1 MKQQTFLSLERAGLI
16 RVATGAAEVD
26 YTIHHSLIQEVAYR
40 SLLREERRSL
50 HLTVAEVLERIFSG
64 RREKVSSELAEHFWQ
79 AEDYERAFHYHLM
92 AGDQAMRVYAHEE
105 ALNHYDRALE
115 AADQDRLEDEQ
126 WGAYL
131 SRGRALELSGNHPQA
146 LENYEEM
153 ELKAQQAGRENQE
166 LRARLQTAVLYCTPS
181 PVMDPGTGI
190 QIARQT
196 LERARELNDVEAEAR
211 SEWLHLLV
219 FQFTLDRIEEATA
232 AGERALTLTEGEQL
246 SELRGY
252 ILNDLGSAYSM
263 MGHVRRSGEV
273 LDEARKLM
281 EVLDNMPMLAN
292 VLANQ
297 MIHHAIAGEFDR
309 ALELS
314 DEGYE
319 ISEKIGNLWGQACSL
334 MYIDLVHAELG
345 DFKSALEAGAQ
356 CIRIGGASGFAVPS
370 LVANATQAWIK
381 TQLGMLEE
389 ASAHVQEDAIETTG
403 LLGTIAGISLSVL
416 ALTRLNAD
424 DLEGAK
430 RTLRKA
436 NETIPPEPD
445 SILHP
450 AVLFTRFAEASLFGA
465 IGNFAELHQIASG
478 TLEEMKQHEFRLLRS
493 DFLVLQAQAY
503 IRDEKPGQAMEC
515 LEEGIAFAEE
525 IHSVRTLW
533 KLLAH
538 RARVLAAQGEEK
550 LAAKERTRARSIVDQ
565 IAEGIAPLGLDKT
578 FLSQPAVQEVGRAP

>member
-1 MKQQTFLSLERAGLI
+1 MTLERAGLI
-16 RVATGAAEVD
+16 RAAAGAAEVD

-40 SLLREERRSL
+40 SLLREERRNL
-50 HLTVAEVLERIFSG
+50 HLTVAEVLERTFSG

-79 AEDYERAFHYHLM
+79 AEDYERAFRYHLM

-105 ALNHYDRALE
+105 ALNHYNRALE
-115 AADQDRLEDEQ
+115 AADHAGLEAEQ

-131 SRGRALELSGNHPQA
+131 SRGRALELSGKHPQA

-153 ELKAQQAGRENQE
+153 ELKAQQAGHEDQE

-190 QIARQT
+190 AIARQT
-196 LERARELNDVEAEAR
+196 LERARELNDTEAEAR

-219 FQFTLDRIEEATA
+219 FQFSLDRIEEGTA
-232 AGERALTLTEGEQL
+232 AGERALALTEGEQL
-246 SELRGY
+246 PELRGY
-252 ILNDLGSAYSM
+252 ILNDLGAAYGM
-263 MGHVRRSGEV
+263 MGHVRRSGQV

-281 EVLDNMPMLAN
+281 EGLDNMPMLSN

-314 DEGYE
+314 EEGYE

-356 CIRIGGASGFAVPS
+356 CIRIGGAAGFAVPAV
-370 LVANATQAWIK
+370 VANATQAWIK
-381 TQLGMLEE
+381 SQLGLLEE

-403 LLGTIAGISLSVL
+403 LLSTIAGISLSTL
-416 ALTRLNAD
+416 ALNRLESG
-424 DLEGAK
+424 DLEGAE
-430 RTLRKA
+430 RVLSRA

-450 AVLFTRFAEASLFGA
+450 ALLFTHFGQASLHLANGDVQEVERICSA
-465 IGNFAELHQIASG
+465 TI
-478 TLEEMKQHEFRLLRS
+478 EEMKRRDFSLLRP
-493 DFLVLQAQAY
+493 DFLLLQARAY
-503 IRDEKPGQAMEC
+503 SQNDELDRAMDC
-515 LEEGIAFAEE
+515 LEEGIALAEK

-533 KLLAH
+533 MLLAE
-538 RARVLAAQGEEK
+538 RAEILAAQDEDE
-550 LAAKERTRARSIVDQ
+550 LAEAARFKARSIVHQ
-565 IAEGIAPLGLDKT
+565 IADNVAPLGLDHI
-578 FLSQPAVQEVGRAP
+578 FLSQPAVQEVSGPH